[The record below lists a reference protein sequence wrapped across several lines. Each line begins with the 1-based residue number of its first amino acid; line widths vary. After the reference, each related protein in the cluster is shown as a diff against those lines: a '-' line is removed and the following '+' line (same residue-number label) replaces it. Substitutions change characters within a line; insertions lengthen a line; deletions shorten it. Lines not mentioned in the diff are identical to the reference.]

1 MPTQTNAAA
10 TATVAPAILKND
22 FQSVFL
28 IKNEPRAYAF
38 GSFDFCILIK
48 GKLSFVLYE
57 FIFFEQSDK
66 LSQSLIEWLS
76 GRAKMRLYRLA
87 DF

>member
-1 MPTQTNAAA
+1 M
-10 TATVAPAILKND
+10 VAPAILKND

-38 GSFDFCILIK
+38 GSFDFCLLIK
-48 GKLSFVLYE
+48 RKLSFGSFVLYE